1 MCQYTVTKGGHE
13 ARAGE
18 TYLEEVSLEDS
29 LLEAASLDALLRDSR
44 LIDAVSLVDDSRL
57 AVLASLVVDSLLDL
71 SGDRLPLFLSA
82 DTFVDCFNV
91 DDTDQQ

>member
-1 MCQYTVTKGGHE
+1 MGGRHGSG
-13 ARAGE
+13 AGE

-29 LLEAASLDALLRDSR
+29 LLEVASLEALLRDSR
-44 LIDAVSLVDDSRL
+44 LVEAVSLVDDSRL
-57 AVLASLVVDSLLDL
+57 AVLVSLVGDSLLNL

>member
-1 MCQYTVTKGGHE
+1 MGHG

-44 LIDAVSLVDDSRL
+44 LVEAVSLVDDSRL
-57 AVLASLVVDSLLDL
+57 AVLASLIGDSLLDL

-82 DTFVDCFNV
+82 DTFVDCFSV